1 MTAQDL
7 AFNVAAIGGV
17 PVAIKVYKAHGI
29 LLAVGAWLGVFFL
42 AGIVLTFI
50 FGMLSRTGN

>member
-17 PVAIKVYKAHGI
+17 PVAIEVYQGSGI
-29 LLAVGAWLGVFFL
+29 LLAIGAWLGVFFV
-42 AGIVLTFI
+42 AGIVLTVI
-50 FGMLSRTGN
+50 FGMLSGSK